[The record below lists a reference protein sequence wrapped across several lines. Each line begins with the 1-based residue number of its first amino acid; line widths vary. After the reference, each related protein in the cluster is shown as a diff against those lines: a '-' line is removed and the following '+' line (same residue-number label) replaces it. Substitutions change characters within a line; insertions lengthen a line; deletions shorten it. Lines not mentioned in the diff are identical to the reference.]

1 MKNFDLSASCNTIE
15 KNTTFVGNFVSESD
29 FRIDGTFEGSIET
42 KGKVVI
48 GEKGSINGTMVC
60 SSADIAGNFTG
71 TIQVKDLLSVEPT
84 GSVEGD
90 VTISKLIVES
100 GAIFN
105 AKSSMKGEK
114 ERCLKQ
120 GMDEYVLKP
129 VVYETIKEV
138 LIRKKNY

>member
-1 MKNFDLSASCNTIE
+1 MKNFDLSASCNTLE

-48 GEKGSINGTMVC
+48 GKGGSIDGTIVC
-60 SSADIAGNFTG
+60 NSADIEGKFTG
-71 TIQVKDLLSVEPT
+71 TIQVKDLLSVGST

-100 GAIFN
+100 GAMFN
-105 AKSSMKGEK
+105 AKSSMKDKNESGGLKKITNFSDAREK
-114 ERCLKQ
+114 
-120 GMDEYVLKP
+120 
-129 VVYETIKEV
+129 TA
-138 LIRKKNY
+138 

>member
-1 MKNFDLSASCNTIE
+1 MKNFDLAAGCNTIE

-48 GEKGSINGTMVC
+48 GKSGSIEGTIVC
-60 SSADIAGNFTG
+60 NSADIEGKFNG
-71 TIQVKDLLSVEPT
+71 TIQVKDLLSVGAT

-90 VTISKLIVES
+90 VNISKLIVES

-105 AKSSMKGEK
+105 AKSSMKGES
-114 ERCLKQ
+114 ELGGLKKITNFS
-120 GMDEYVLKP
+120 DNREK
-129 VVYETIKEV
+129 TA
-138 LIRKKNY
+138 

>member
-1 MKNFDLSASCNTIE
+1 MKNFDLSASCNTVE

-48 GEKGSINGTMVC
+48 GKGGSIEGTIVC
-60 SSADIAGNFTG
+60 NSADIEGKFTG
-71 TIQVKDLLSVEPT
+71 TIQVKDLLSVGST

-100 GAIFN
+100 GAMFN
-105 AKSSMKGEK
+105 AKSSMKDENESGGLKKITNFSDAREK
-114 ERCLKQ
+114 
-120 GMDEYVLKP
+120 
-129 VVYETIKEV
+129 TA
-138 LIRKKNY
+138 

>member
-1 MKNFDLSASCNTIE
+1 MKNFDLSASCNTVE

-48 GEKGSINGTMVC
+48 GKSGSIEGTIVC
-60 SSADIAGNFTG
+60 NSADIEGKFNG
-71 TIQVKDLLSVEPT
+71 TIQVKDLLSVGAT

-90 VTISKLIVES
+90 VNISKLIVES

-105 AKSSMKGEK
+105 AKSSMKEQHESGGLKKITNFSDSREK
-114 ERCLKQ
+114 
-120 GMDEYVLKP
+120 
-129 VVYETIKEV
+129 TA
-138 LIRKKNY
+138 

>member
-1 MKNFDLSASCNTIE
+1 MKNFDLSAGCNTIE

-29 FRIDGTFEGSIET
+29 FRIDGAFEGSIET

-48 GEKGSINGTMVC
+48 GEKGSINGTIVC
-60 SSADIAGNFTG
+60 NSADIAGNFTG
-71 TIQVKDLLSVEPT
+71 TIKVKDLLSVEST

-105 AKSSMKGEK
+105 ANSSMKEEK
-114 ERCLKQ
+114 EKSGGLKKITNFS
-120 GMDEYVLKP
+120 DSREK
-129 VVYETIKEV
+129 TA
-138 LIRKKNY
+138 

>member
-48 GEKGSINGTMVC
+48 GEKGSINGTIVC
-60 SSADIAGNFTG
+60 STADIAGNFTG
-71 TIQVKDLLSVEPT
+71 TIQVKDLLSVEST

-105 AKSSMKGEK
+105 AKSSMKEEQEISGGLKKITNFSDSHEK
-114 ERCLKQ
+114 TEK
-120 GMDEYVLKP
+120 
-129 VVYETIKEV
+129 TA
-138 LIRKKNY
+138 

>member
-1 MKNFDLSASCNTIE
+1 MKHFDLSAGCNTIE

-48 GEKGSINGTMVC
+48 GEKGSINGTIVC
-60 SSADIAGNFTG
+60 STADIAGNFTG
-71 TIQVKDLLSVEPT
+71 TIQVKDLLSVEST

-105 AKSSMKGEK
+105 AKSSMKEEQEISGGLKKITNFSDSHEK
-114 ERCLKQ
+114 TEK
-120 GMDEYVLKP
+120 
-129 VVYETIKEV
+129 TA
-138 LIRKKNY
+138 

>member
-1 MKNFDLSASCNTIE
+1 MKNFDLSATCNTIE

-48 GEKGSINGTMVC
+48 GEKGSINGTVVC
-60 SSADIAGNFTG
+60 NSADIAGNFTG
-71 TIQVKDLLSVEPT
+71 TIQVKDLLSVEST

-105 AKSSMKGEK
+105 AKSSMKEVNEDSGGLKKITNFSDSHEK
-114 ERCLKQ
+114 TAQILV
-120 GMDEYVLKP
+120 DFFWP
-129 VVYETIKEV
+129 SS
-138 LIRKKNY
+138 

>member
-48 GEKGSINGTMVC
+48 GEKGSINGTIVC

-71 TIQVKDLLSVEPT
+71 TIQVKDLLSVEST

-105 AKSSMKGEK
+105 AKSSMKEEQEISGGLKKITNFSDSHEK
-114 ERCLKQ
+114 TEK
-120 GMDEYVLKP
+120 
-129 VVYETIKEV
+129 TA
-138 LIRKKNY
+138 

>member
-1 MKNFDLSASCNTIE
+1 MKNFDLSAGCNTIE

-29 FRIDGTFEGSIET
+29 FRIDGAFEGSIET

-48 GEKGSINGTMVC
+48 GEKGSINGTIVC
-60 SSADIAGNFTG
+60 NSADIAGNFTG
-71 TIQVKDLLSVEPT
+71 TIQVKDLLSVEST

-105 AKSSMKGEK
+105 ANSSMKEEK
-114 ERCLKQ
+114 EKSGGLKKITNFS
-120 GMDEYVLKP
+120 DSREK
-129 VVYETIKEV
+129 TA
-138 LIRKKNY
+138 

>member
-1 MKNFDLSASCNTIE
+1 MKHFDLSASCNTIE

-48 GEKGSINGTMVC
+48 GEKGSINGTIVC

-71 TIQVKDLLSVEPT
+71 TIQVKDLLSVEST

-105 AKSSMKGEK
+105 AKSSMKEEQEISGGLKKITNFSDSHEK
-114 ERCLKQ
+114 TEK
-120 GMDEYVLKP
+120 
-129 VVYETIKEV
+129 TA
-138 LIRKKNY
+138 

>member
-1 MKNFDLSASCNTIE
+1 MKNFDLSAGCNTIE

-42 KGKVVI
+42 KGKIVI
-48 GEKGSINGTMVC
+48 GEKGSINGTIVC

-71 TIQVKDLLSVEPT
+71 TIQVKDLLSVEST

-105 AKSSMKGEK
+105 AKSSMKDQGELGG
-114 ERCLKQ
+114 LKKISNFS
-120 GMDEYVLKP
+120 DSREK
-129 VVYETIKEV
+129 TA
-138 LIRKKNY
+138 

>member
-1 MKNFDLSASCNTIE
+1 MKNFDLSASCNTVE

-48 GEKGSINGTMVC
+48 GKSGSIDGTIFC
-60 SSADIAGNFTG
+60 NSADIEGKFVG
-71 TIQVKDLLSVEPT
+71 TIKVEDLLSVGST

-105 AKSSMKGEK
+105 AKSSMKDDKESGGFKKITNFSNSREK
-114 ERCLKQ
+114 
-120 GMDEYVLKP
+120 
-129 VVYETIKEV
+129 TA
-138 LIRKKNY
+138 

>member
-1 MKNFDLSASCNTIE
+1 MKNFDLSAGCNTIE

-29 FRIDGTFEGSIET
+29 FRIDGAFEGSIET

-48 GEKGSINGTMVC
+48 GEKGSINGTIVC
-60 SSADIAGNFTG
+60 NSADIAGNFTG
-71 TIQVKDLLSVEPT
+71 NIQVQDLLSVEST

-105 AKSSMKGEK
+105 ANSSMKEEK
-114 ERCLKQ
+114 EYSGGLKKITNFS
-120 GMDEYVLKP
+120 DSREK
-129 VVYETIKEV
+129 TA
-138 LIRKKNY
+138 

>member
-48 GEKGSINGTMVC
+48 GEKGSINGTIVC

-71 TIQVKDLLSVEPT
+71 TIRVKDLLSVEST

-105 AKSSMKGEK
+105 AKSSMKEEQEISGGLKKITNFSDSHEK
-114 ERCLKQ
+114 TEK
-120 GMDEYVLKP
+120 
-129 VVYETIKEV
+129 TA
-138 LIRKKNY
+138 

>member
-15 KNTTFVGNFVSESD
+15 ENTTFVGNFVSESD

-48 GEKGSINGTMVC
+48 GEKGSINGTIVC

-71 TIQVKDLLSVEPT
+71 TIQVNDLLSVEST

-105 AKSSMKGEK
+105 AKSSMKEEQEISGGLKKITNFSDSHEK
-114 ERCLKQ
+114 TEK
-120 GMDEYVLKP
+120 
-129 VVYETIKEV
+129 TA
-138 LIRKKNY
+138 

>member
-29 FRIDGTFEGSIET
+29 FRVDGTFEGSIET
-42 KGKVVI
+42 KGKIVI
-48 GEKGSINGTMVC
+48 GEKGSINGTIVC
-60 SSADIAGNFTG
+60 NSADIAGNFTG
-71 TIQVKDLLSVEPT
+71 NIQVEDLLSVEST

-105 AKSSMKGEK
+105 ANSSMKEEK
-114 ERCLKQ
+114 EISGGLKKITNFS
-120 GMDEYVLKP
+120 DSREK
-129 VVYETIKEV
+129 TA
-138 LIRKKNY
+138 

>member
-1 MKNFDLSASCNTIE
+1 MKNFDLSASCNTVE

-29 FRIDGTFEGSIET
+29 FRIDGSFEGSIET

-48 GEKGSINGTMVC
+48 GKNGTVQGTIVC
-60 SSADIAGNFTG
+60 TSADIEGKFTG
-71 TIQVKDLLSVEPT
+71 TIQVKDLLSIGST

-105 AKSSMKGEK
+105 AKSSMKEQNESGGLKKITNFSDSREK
-114 ERCLKQ
+114 
-120 GMDEYVLKP
+120 
-129 VVYETIKEV
+129 TA
-138 LIRKKNY
+138 

>member
-29 FRIDGTFEGSIET
+29 FRIDGTIEGSIET

-48 GEKGSINGTMVC
+48 GGKGSINGTVVC
-60 SSADIAGNFTG
+60 NSADIAGNFTG
-71 TIQVKDLLSVEPT
+71 TIQVKDLLSVEST

-105 AKSSMKGEK
+105 AKSSMKGEI
-114 ERCLKQ
+114 ENSGGLKKITNFS
-120 GMDEYVLKP
+120 DSHEKT
-129 VVYETIKEV
+129 EKTA
-138 LIRKKNY
+138 